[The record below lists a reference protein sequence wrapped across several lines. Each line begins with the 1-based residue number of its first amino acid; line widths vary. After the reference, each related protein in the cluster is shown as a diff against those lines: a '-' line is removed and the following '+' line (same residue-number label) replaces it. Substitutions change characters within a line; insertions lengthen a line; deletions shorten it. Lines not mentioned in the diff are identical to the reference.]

1 MLFPCA
7 DGDAESMAEDEDE
20 DGGCPLIA
28 NFEYAGAGLG
38 SGRGFWSFC
47 MIQSSSLS
55 FVRSFDILS
64 TSRTRC

>member
-38 SGRGFWSFC
+38 SGRG
-47 MIQSSSLS
+47 
-55 FVRSFDILS
+55 
-64 TSRTRC
+64 